1 MKTTKKFMLA
11 IGMIT
16 ALSMTT
22 VAQNLKLEKPARTKV
37 TVLNIDSKGV
47 GIDPSQMG
55 NLVRIELDKLD
66 TFEVM
71 DRYDV
76 SYVIEKNALKTD
88 NCYGKLCMVEM
99 GKVIKSDKMFT
110 GSVELIGQ
118 SILITMRLIDVQKET
133 IEKTQVV
140 EFLNISQEIP
150 AMINITIRKMFGM
163 TNDNNLVAKLTKR
176 FDYESLTN
184 NPTEEQL
191 RLNGTRMGFT
201 FLTAQTAKYIMSS
214 KDKGGFGMQYP
225 AMFQFGYQFE
235 KQYLNAGRMQAL
247 FEFIPMISGLDHGL
261 IIPSITLMNGIR
273 DNRYGWEF
281 AFGPTVNVIKKA
293 KGYYDNNEWKLESEW
308 KGDPAS
314 PLPAMIERID
324 SRGELTLNW
333 GFVFA
338 AGRTFKSGKLN
349 IPVNVHVVPS
359 SDGIRFGASFG
370 FNAKTK

>member
-1 MKTTKKFMLA
+1 
-11 IGMIT
+11 MIT
-16 ALSMTT
+16 ALNMTT
-22 VAQNLKLEKPARTKV
+22 VAQNSKAEKPARTKV
-37 TVLNIDSKGV
+37 TVLNIDSKGI

-140 EFLNISQEIP
+140 EFLNIQQEIP

-163 TNDNNLVAKLTKR
+163 TNDNNLLVKLTKR

-281 AFGPTVNVIKKA
+281 AFGPTVNVIKRA
-293 KGYYDNNEWKLESEW
+293 KGYYDNGEWKLESEW
-308 KGDPAS
+308 TGDPAD
-314 PLPAMIERID
+314 PLPPMIDRID

>member
-1 MKTTKKFMLA
+1 MKTTQKLMLI
-11 IGMIT
+11 IGTIT
-16 ALSMTT
+16 ALNTMTT
-22 VAQNLKLEKPARTKV
+22 AQTTKPARTKV
-37 TVLNIDSKGV
+37 TVLNIDSKGI

-76 SYVIEKNALKTD
+76 SYVIEKNALKID
-88 NCYGKLCMVEM
+88 NCYGKLCQVEI
-99 GKVIKSDKMFT
+99 GKTIKSDKMFT

-118 SILITMRLIDVQKET
+118 SILVTMRMIDVQKET

-163 TNDNNLVAKLTKR
+163 ANDNALLTKLTKR

-201 FLTAQTAKYIMSS
+201 LLSGQTAKYLMAP
-214 KDKGGFGMQYP
+214 KEKGGYGMQYP

-247 FEFIPMISGLDHGL
+247 FEVIPIISGLDHGL
-261 IIPSITLMNGIR
+261 IIPSLTLMNGIR
-273 DNRYGWEF
+273 DNHHGWEF
-281 AFGPTVNVIKKA
+281 AFGPTVNVISRA
-293 KGYYDNNEWKLESEW
+293 KGYYDANGEWKLASEW
-308 KGDPAS
+308 TGDP
-314 PLPAMIERID
+314 LTTPAPTMTERID
-324 SRGELTLNW
+324 SRGDITLNW

-338 AGRTFKSGKLN
+338 FGRTFKSGKLN

-359 SDGIRFGASFG
+359 ADGVRFGASFG
-370 FNAKTK
+370 FNAKTR